1 MAKGL
6 TGRKLFQAAAVVET
20 IGEQGLATL
29 SRGLMMVTTR
39 KRLHRTVLK
48 LSVAAFT
55 FASIGAAVA
64 APLFLNKTVMAKTEI
79 GQLQPLARGPAIQLA
94 KAAPGEAE
102 DCVRVTKMIGPDGQ
116 EVPTFGMVCGGA
128 H

>member
-1 MAKGL
+1 MVITNK
-6 TGRKLFQAAAVVET
+6 RFRRT
-20 IGEQGLATL
+20 II
-29 SRGLMMVTTR
+29 
-39 KRLHRTVLK
+39 K

-64 APLFLNKTVMAKTEI
+64 APLFVQKNVIAKTEI
-79 GQLQPLARGPAIQLA
+79 GQMQPLARGPAIQLA

-102 DCVRVTKMIGPDGQ
+102 DCVRVTKMTGPDGK

-128 H
+128 AD